1 MSLSIPKPGF
11 VSFFDLLPKQAF
23 DSAID
28 LLYCMCRE
36 RYDQSEVKKVAFNYD
51 LTVIINSIGH
61 RKLPI
66 YPVVWTRDQCNE
78 SVRFTCICVTCADS
92 FHSTLPLGFYTSFSS
107 SSNGYQSS
115 LDRSPSYDRCLCVP
129 TTGTPTEDIAKHM
142 CII

>member
-51 LTVIINSIGH
+51 LTVINNSIGH

-66 YPVVWTRDQCNE
+66 YSVVWTRDQCNE
-78 SVRFTCICVTCADS
+78 SFAFDSRAYVLPALIRFI
-92 FHSTLPLGFYTSFSS
+92 PL
-107 SSNGYQSS
+107 
-115 LDRSPSYDRCLCVP
+115 SPSASTPLSLRLLMGIRVPSIDRHRTIDACVYQP
-129 TTGTPTEDIAKHM
+129 LVHQQKILRNT
-142 CII
+142 CV